1 MAEVGVTCGFELAG
15 ELLEPDTCH
24 FAQIALLQPV
34 FQVPPRLFSQ
44 VPPAINLLLD
54 LAEKLADVG
63 PALIE
68 VLVVLAELLRMPLHL
83 GDPLCALLVFIPHLP
98 TVAQPSQES
107 PRRRPP
113 AKIPRQKRGHLSA
126 VLHALFALLLF
137 SAKAKQTRTPP
148 SVCCCCPG
156 ATNQDLR
163 RRRAWV
169 VVETLFKLSPLARK
183 ALPQTTTCLCA

>member
-15 ELLEPDTCH
+15 ELLEPDTRH

-98 TVAQPSQES
+98 SAALTRIPSPS
-107 PRRRPP
+107 PSSQNPSSKKGAPVGGFARPFRP
-113 AKIPRQKRGHLSA
+113 SPFICQGKTNKDT
-126 VLHALFALLLF
+126 ALCLLLL
-137 SAKAKQTRTPP
+137 
-148 SVCCCCPG
+148 PG
-156 ATNQDLR
+156 CNKSR
-163 RRRAWV
+163 S
-169 VVETLFKLSPLARK
+169 ETA
-183 ALPQTTTCLCA
+183 